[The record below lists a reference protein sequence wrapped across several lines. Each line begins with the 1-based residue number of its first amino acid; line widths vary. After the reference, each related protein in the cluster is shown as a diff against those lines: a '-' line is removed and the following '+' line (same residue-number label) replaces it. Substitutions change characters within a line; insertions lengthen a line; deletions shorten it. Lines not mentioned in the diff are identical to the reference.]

1 MLRFIISILLIPTG
15 LLSGIFIKKLLRDG
29 KHEERIPLIRQRL
42 QQLALLL
49 LNPAAVM
56 GALWALPLKD
66 LEIIALPFL
75 EISAIALAGSLSLF
89 YSKRAEFED
98 PRRGSHFCLCFY
110 SNIGSLGGLIVYA
123 LMGEPGFIYLS
134 FYKMFEE
141 FMYYAVGFP
150 SASRFGRDHKKDNSG
165 FRRILKDPFVV
176 IATSAMAAGLILNLT
191 GISRPAFYAPL
202 NSILVPLLSFTMLCS
217 IGMGFEFRGIMKHA
231 ESLGSVF
238 VIRYLIVPVT
248 ITLAAWLLGL
258 GKIQGGLPLKTVF
271 ILCHMPTGFLS
282 AILPGIYKLDQDY
295 ANAGWMATM
304 LFLIPVVPWLYF
316 SINYLIPILIS
327 HPLF

>member
-1 MLRFIISILLIPTG
+1 MLRFFISLSLIPAGLFAGILL
-15 LLSGIFIKKLLRDG
+15 KRLLRDG
-29 KHEERIPLIRQRL
+29 GHEEKISLVRLRL

-56 GALWALPLKD
+56 GAIWALPLED

-75 EISAIALAGSLSLF
+75 EIAAIALAAVLSLV
-89 YSKRAEFED
+89 YTGKAAWKA

-110 SNIGSLGGLIVYA
+110 TNVGAMGGLMVYA
-123 LMGEPGFIYLS
+123 LLGEPGFIFLS

-150 SASRFGRDHKKDNSG
+150 GAARFGRDHKKGGSG
-165 FRRILKDPFVV
+165 LGRILKDPFVL
-176 IATSAMAAGLILNLT
+176 IATSAMTTGLILNT
-191 GISRPAFYAPL
+191 AGIPRPLFYAPL
-202 NSILVPLLSFTMLCS
+202 NSVLVPLMSLIMLCS

-238 VIRYLIVPVT
+238 IIRYLFVPVI
-248 ITLAAWLLGL
+248 ITLAAWVAGL
-258 GKIQGGLPLKTVF
+258 GRIQGGLPLKTVF

-282 AILPGIYKLDQDY
+282 AILPGIYGLDQDY
-295 ANAGWMATM
+295 TNAGWMATM
-304 LFLIPVVPWLYF
+304 LFLIPAVPWLYF
-316 SINYLIPILIS
+316 STRHLIPLLIA